1 MHCKLGRFALGVV
14 TVCGLIAPVCAAE
27 LVPREKLDPV
37 ASSVIDSG
45 WVQGL
50 AIGLINEH
58 GTQTAGYGKISESN
72 PVPPDGR
79 NVFEIGSITK
89 VFTGLVLAQMV
100 DERAVELA
108 EPVQKLL
115 GDSITM
121 PKWKDREI
129 TLVDLTTH
137 SSGLP
142 SIPSNFKPKDV
153 GDPYVDYT
161 LAQMAEYLGKHRL
174 LREPGKRYDYS
185 NLAVGLLG
193 HALARKNGTSY
204 EEMVVERIC
213 KPLGMN
219 DTRITLDDSLRSRWV
234 QGHDF
239 DGNPT
244 GPWNLP
250 TLAGAGALRSTVE
263 DMLNFL
269 AANMGLTKTPFDKA
283 IADSH
288 VVRFK
293 LPGEGGVALGWHVQ
307 GDGVVWHNGGTGGYH
322 SFAAF
327 DPAKRA
333 GVVVLA
339 NTSVSAVDALGQRLL
354 KLLVTGNAAP
364 LKLPKPMV
372 VAEDALAPL
381 AGTYQVKGGP
391 KIVVA
396 QSGDKLSAEL
406 PGESKM
412 KLYAASPR
420 RFFTR
425 AAAELLVTFEDDVA
439 GRPQALVIRQAGTV
453 TKAARV
459 DEKTKDGVSPESKSE

>member
-1 MHCKLGRFALGVV
+1 LVV
-14 TVCGLIAPVCAAE
+14 VGLCRLIAPVCAAD
-27 LVPREKLDPV
+27 LVPKDKLDPI
-37 ASSVIDSG
+37 ANSVIDSG
-45 WVQGL
+45 WVEGL

-58 GTQTAGYGKISESN
+58 GTQTAGYGKVSESN
-72 PVPPDGR
+72 PLPPNGQ

-100 DERAVELA
+100 EEHAVALA
-108 EPVQKLL
+108 DPVQKLL

-142 SIPSNFKPKDV
+142 SIPTNFKPKDV

-161 LAQMAEYLGKHRL
+161 LEQMAAYLGKHRL
-174 LREPGKRYDYS
+174 LREPGTRYDYS

-193 HALARKNGTSY
+193 NALARKNGTSY
-204 EEMVVERIC
+204 EEMVVDRIC
-213 KPLGMN
+213 TPLGMN

-244 GPWNLP
+244 GPWNIP
-250 TLAGAGALRSTVE
+250 TLAGAGALRSTVD
-263 DMLNFL
+263 DMLKFL
-269 AANMGLTKTPFDKA
+269 AANMGLTKTPLDKA

-293 LPGEGGVALGWHVQ
+293 LPGAGGVALGWHVQ
-307 GDGVVWHNGGTGGYH
+307 GDGVVWHNGGTGGFH

-339 NTSVSAVDALGQRLL
+339 STSASAVDALGHRLL
-354 KLLVTGNAAP
+354 KLLITGNAEP

-372 VAEDALAPL
+372 LAEEALMPL
-381 AGTYQVKGGP
+381 AGTYQIKGEP
-391 KIVVA
+391 KVVVTRT
-396 QSGDKLSAEL
+396 GDHLSAEL
-406 PGESKM
+406 PGEPKM
-412 KLYAASPR
+412 KLYADGPR
-420 RFFTR
+420 TFYTR
-425 AAAELLVTFEDDVA
+425 AAADLLVTFEDDVD
-439 GRPQALVIRQAGTV
+439 GRPQSLVIRQAGTV
-453 TKAARV
+453 TRAARV
-459 DEKTKDGVSPESKSE
+459 DEKTKDATAPE